1 MVPLIIVSSRAHT
14 GKTFLALGLAFN
26 LRERGYSVG
35 YIKPIGKSPV
45 KKGKEVYAEDAVF
58 MKEALS
64 LSEPLSVISPFV
76 LSYET
81 HQLLL
86 DGRISD
92 VKKQIREALE
102 MQSSKDIVLIGGAGD
117 LFEGATLNIDALSL
131 INEFNCPAL
140 LVESWNGD
148 TSLDTIV
155 GGYRLLGNRFAGCI
169 INKVP
174 IAITSHVK
182 EAVKPFLE
190 KTGVNVLGIFPKDSI
205 LESIPVRQLAEILN
219 GKILCCEDRLDDFVE
234 QFSVGAMDVD
244 SALTYFRRTPNK
256 AVITGS
262 HRSDI
267 QLAAIETST
276 KCIILT
282 GGLFANDLVLG
293 RAQAKGIPI
302 ISVNYDTFKTIE
314 KIESIIGK
322 IGIREEKK
330 VTRIREVTE
339 DFDYTRLL
347 KALMVQR

>member
-1 MVPLIIVSSRAHT
+1 MVPVFIVSSRAYT

-26 LRERGYSVG
+26 LREQGYTVG
-35 YIKPIGKSPV
+35 YMKPIGKIPI
-45 KKGKEVYAEDAVF
+45 KKGKEVYAADAVF

-64 LSEPLSVISPFV
+64 LPEPLNVISPFV

-86 DGRISD
+86 EGRIGN
-92 VKKQIREALE
+92 VKEQIREALE
-102 MQSSKDIVLIGGAGD
+102 IQSSKDIVMIGGAGD
-117 LFEGATLNIDALSL
+117 LFQGATLNIDALSL
-131 INEFNCPAL
+131 ISELNCPAL
-140 LVESWNGD
+140 MVESWNGD
-148 TSLDTIV
+148 TSLDTLI

-174 IAITSHVK
+174 ITITSHVK

-190 KTGVNVLGIFPKDSI
+190 RMGVNVLGVFPKDSI
-205 LESIPVRQLAEILN
+205 LESISVRQLAEILN
-219 GKILCCEDRLDDFVE
+219 GKILCCDDRLDDFVE

-282 GGLFANDLVLG
+282 GGLFVNDLVLG
-293 RAQAKGIPI
+293 KAQAKGIPI
-302 ISVNYDTFKTIE
+302 ISVHSDTFKTIE
-314 KIESIIGK
+314 KIESVIGK

-339 DFDYTRLL
+339 DFDYARLL
-347 KALMVQR
+347 NTLKVQK